1 MTNRALTIVV
11 LTVTVVA
18 ASTWPVTAAQQAAAP
33 APIGSPAQ
41 TDTGT
46 KPITAGQVQMLFEA
60 FIVTQAQDALQLSEA
75 QYGRFVTTFKR
86 LQKARNA
93 QQQQR
98 TRLLGDLRRM
108 TAPDAPP
115 ADEAQITDRLRAL
128 RELEETSAADI
139 KKAYDAVDETLDLR
153 QRARFRVFEERME
166 QQKLQFVMRA
176 RENARA
182 LARRG
187 RDGR

>member
-1 MTNRALTIVV
+1 VTNRALGIVV
-11 LTVTVVA
+11 LTLTALA
-18 ASTWPVTAAQQAAAP
+18 ASSGSARAAQQRAP
-33 APIGSPAQ
+33 ATPPRASQDESGV
-41 TDTGT
+41 
-46 KPITAGQVQMLFEA
+46 KPITAAQIQMLFEA

-86 LQKARNA
+86 LQKARSA

-98 TRLLGDLRRM
+98 ARLLADLRRM

-115 ADEAQITDRLRAL
+115 VDEAQMTDRLRAL
-128 RELEETSAADI
+128 RELEDTSAVEI
-139 KKAYDAVDETLDLR
+139 RKAYDAVDETLDLR

>member
-1 MTNRALTIVV
+1 VTSRAFAIIV
-11 LTVTVVA
+11 LTVVALATSPTPAA
-18 ASTWPVTAAQQAAAP
+18 ASQRASAP
-33 APIGSPAQ
+33 ARGTPQ
-41 TDTGT
+41 EDTGT
-46 KPITAGQVQMLFEA
+46 KPITAAQVQMLFEA

-75 QYGRFVTTFKR
+75 QYGRFVTAFKR
-86 LQKARNA
+86 LQKARGS

-98 TRLLGDLRRM
+98 TRLLADLRRM
-108 TAPDAPP
+108 TAPDAPA

-128 RELEETSAADI
+128 RELEDTSAAEI
-139 KKAYDAVDETLDLR
+139 RKAYDAVDDTLDLG

-182 LARRG
+182 LQRRG

>member
-1 MTNRALTIVV
+1 VTNRALTIVV
-11 LTVTVVA
+11 LTFTVVA
-18 ASTWPVTAAQQAAAP
+18 ASAWPVSAGQQAP
-33 APIGSPAQ
+33 APTGSTAQ
-41 TDTGT
+41 DNSGT

-86 LQKARNA
+86 LQKARNS

-98 TRLLGDLRRM
+98 ARLVGDLRRM
-108 TAPDAPP
+108 TAPETPP
-115 ADEAQITDRLRAL
+115 PDEAQITDRLRAL
-128 RELEETSAADI
+128 RELEDTSAAEI

>member
-1 MTNRALTIVV
+1 MLVVFTMTAL
-11 LTVTVVA
+11 VTS
-18 ASTWPVTAAQQAAAP
+18 ASPVSAGQRPSAPTTSTAQNDP
-33 APIGSPAQ
+33 
-41 TDTGT
+41 GT